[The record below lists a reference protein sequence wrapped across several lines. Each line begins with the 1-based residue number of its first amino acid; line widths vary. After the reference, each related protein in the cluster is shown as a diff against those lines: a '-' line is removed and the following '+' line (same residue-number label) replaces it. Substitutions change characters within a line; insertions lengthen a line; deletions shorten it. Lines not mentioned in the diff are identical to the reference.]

1 MPAPAM
7 LAALAKRRVIL
18 RASAAA
24 ITALFV
30 VGAVAFSACVAVF
43 GIDGVSAAP
52 ACQPGGLSDDL
63 ATEDAVPVNIV
74 PGGEA
79 PVGLSARQAAV
90 ARGYVSI
97 GNQLGVPRDGQI
109 VAIMMA
115 LQESSLR
122 VLANS
127 NVPASLRFPHDGV
140 GSDHDSLGTAQ
151 QRPAAGWGSVEQL
164 MDPAYNVRAFYGGP
178 AGPNRGSPRGLLDIP
193 GWQFMSK
200 GQAAQAVQ
208 VSAFPELYA
217 RWEREASAIVDALAG
232 GVAAS
237 SCIES
242 PEASIPALQHA
253 NLTQIRKDILR
264 FTQAGLG
271 GRYVWGGTAFKAWDC
286 SGYVQWIYRQ
296 AGINLPRVEQWRV
309 GVRTRTP
316 QPGDLVVQNAQGP
329 NNWGPVGIYAGDGK
343 MYLQVPLRSGNS
355 RNYVSQLS
363 DEIAVIIVSYETG
376 GGGLPRGVSRRPQ
389 HGPTIQGDH
398 ASPKFW
404 NSVKFLDALFRT
416 SMRHEN

>member
-1 MPAPAM
+1 MPAPAL
-7 LAALAKRRVIL
+7 LASLVKRRVIL
-18 RASAAA
+18 RTAVAAA
-24 ITALFV
+24 TTLV
-30 VGAVAFSACVAVF
+30 MVGAVAFSACVAVL
-43 GIDGVSAAP
+43 GMGSVSAEF
-52 ACQPGGLSDDL
+52 ACPPEGTSGGL

-74 PGGEA
+74 PGSEA
-79 PVGLSARQAAV
+79 PAGLSPRQAAV
-90 ARGYVSI
+90 ARGYISV
-97 GNQLGVPRDGQI
+97 GKQLGVPRDGQI

-164 MDPAYNVRAFYGGP
+164 MDPTYNVRAFYGGP
-178 AGPNRGSPRGLLDIP
+178 NGPNHGSPQGLLDIP

-217 RWEREASAIVDALAG
+217 RWERQASAIVESLSD
-232 GVAAS
+232 GVATS
-237 SCIES
+237 SCIEA
-242 PEASIPALQHA
+242 PDASTPALQHA
-253 NLTQIRKDILR
+253 NLTPIRKDILR

-296 AGINLPRVEQWRV
+296 VGINLPRVEQWRV

-316 QPGDLVVQNAQGP
+316 QPGDLVVQNAQGS
-329 NNWGPVGIYAGDGK
+329 NNWGHVGIYAGDGK
-343 MYLQVPLRSGNS
+343 MYSALNPAAGTLLHPV
-355 RNYVSQLS
+355 
-363 DEIAVIIVSYETG
+363 A
-376 GGGLPRGVSRRPQ
+376 
-389 HGPTIQGDH
+389 
-398 ASPKFW
+398 W
-404 NSVKFLDALFRT
+404 NSDTAYFDLLR
-416 SMRHEN
+416 